1 MFDIQKHDA
10 SLRWRELTLPIDS
23 QQVTLSSC
31 RLSCSAQQSVS
42 HIGLP
47 WIRLFSLSGGLAA
60 PALAAVAGT
69 AMTTVGGASAAAAV
83 TGIMG
88 SSVGAAAV
96 IAGFG
101 AGGAHVVGG
110 KMAKRIGALINFS
123 KYYIFNVFR
132 FLKLIAQLQ
141 CFQVLKDVLCGCM
154 GNAVS
159 PFA

>member
-1 MFDIQKHDA
+1 MF
-10 SLRWRELTLPIDS
+10 LL
-23 QQVTLSSC
+23 
-31 RLSCSAQQSVS
+31 
-42 HIGLP
+42 
-47 WIRLFSLSGGLAA
+47 GGLAA

-110 KMAKRIGALINFS
+110 KMARRVGELKPL
-123 KYYIFNVFR
+123 NVLDSPLSLG
-132 FLKLIAQLQ
+132 LKLIAQQ
-141 CFQVLKDVLCGCM
+141 RYK
-154 GNAVS
+154 
-159 PFA
+159 

>member
-1 MFDIQKHDA
+1 MAHT
-10 SLRWRELTLPIDS
+10 SRTLAHCYVFNLFGKGLFAQLPLEK
-23 QQVTLSSC
+23 LS
-31 RLSCSAQQSVS
+31 
-42 HIGLP
+42 
-47 WIRLFSLSGGLAA
+47 FLSGGLAA

-110 KMAKRIGALINFS
+110 KMARRVGAPH
-123 KYYIFNVFR
+123 
-132 FLKLIAQLQ
+132 
-141 CFQVLKDVLCGCM
+141 
-154 GNAVS
+154 
-159 PFA
+159 PFPH

>member
-1 MFDIQKHDA
+1 MT
-10 SLRWRELTLPIDS
+10 SRWDH
-23 QQVTLSSC
+23 
-31 RLSCSAQQSVS
+31 A
-42 HIGLP
+42 
-47 WIRLFSLSGGLAA
+47 GGLAA

-110 KMAKRIGALINFS
+110 KMAHRIGETLILIS
-123 KYYIFNVFR
+123 PML
-132 FLKLIAQLQ
+132 LKKEYELQ
-141 CFQVLKDVLCGCM
+141 
-154 GNAVS
+154 
-159 PFA
+159 

>member
-1 MFDIQKHDA
+1 M
-10 SLRWRELTLPIDS
+10 
-23 QQVTLSSC
+23 
-31 RLSCSAQQSVS
+31 
-42 HIGLP
+42 
-47 WIRLFSLSGGLAA
+47 AA

-110 KMAKRIGALINFS
+110 KMARRIGAPCCCLPGS
-123 KYYIFNVFR
+123 SREERRVY
-132 FLKLIAQLQ
+132 AQI
-141 CFQVLKDVLCGCM
+141 
-154 GNAVS
+154 
-159 PFA
+159 